1 MSDVEE
7 RRFGDLTV
15 RIDRRTCIASAN
27 CVKIAP
33 EVFQI
38 GEERI
43 VTFREPL
50 PAIDRERLL
59 EACRVCPVDALI
71 VLDAN
76 GKVIVG
82 QGT

>member
-33 EVFQI
+33 EIFHI
-38 GEERI
+38 GEDRI
-43 VTFREPL
+43 VTFHETA
-50 PAIDRERLL
+50 PAIDRERLI
-59 EACRVCPVDALI
+59 EACRVCPVDALTA
-71 VLDAN
+71 LDAA
-76 GKVIVG
+76 GKVLSD
-82 QGT
+82 